1 MPTQCHP
8 HHLLV
13 KKKISS
19 LKASHI
25 GNMVFFL
32 YIYVHFD
39 GKKTFTK
46 TNCILI
52 YLIHN
57 YFNNLIWPD
66 WLDMSK
72 NNLDDSQ
79 SIQY

>member
-1 MPTQCHP
+1 MPTQCQP

-25 GNMVFFL
+25 GNMVFL

-57 YFNNLIWPD
+57 YFNNLI
-66 WLDMSK
+66 
-72 NNLDDSQ
+72 
-79 SIQY
+79 